1 MFTIVST
8 YGILKSPAA
17 QWMEH
22 DISTMPSNEVF
33 SVFRQL
39 FIVLTPQGMN
49 DDIVVDIEELR
60 SDYSASTQTLQ
71 ILLNDRTQS
80 ITTTMM
86 PSYQAQRCI
95 FIDARKA
102 GYTVNKALPGGATDS
117 AALEIDKIELQISR
131 PNVDMEYFA
140 DRCMVSVNGFFHK
153 TQANNK
159 MAFINN
165 GAVSLFSTAK
175 NYVGVLSFERI
186 GSIAYHPISSNN
198 IHPAL
203 SLAPLKNGI
212 HVDYDGP
219 SLVGKSVLLVIGGYL
234 HFPDYGVFQ
243 QISDNT
249 FSIHPSAIP
258 LVQRYSESKD
268 VLNLAPM
275 QPTPSDVNDTS
286 VDVPQ
291 LYSDTSLTYY
301 LTHPNTFFVI
311 VDTPNLSYQRSQ
323 LHSLKIPGRM
333 FAYKQPSQL
342 MILGAG
348 KCAEYWS
355 VKDDGIWA
363 VNIDPAYY
371 GTIMFETAP
380 SQGSSLAGVSTQ
392 VATFDGFNNYKPYML
407 DIIADTVIS

>member
-1 MFTIVST
+1 
-8 YGILKSPAA
+8 
-17 QWMEH
+17 
-22 DISTMPSNEVF
+22 MPSNELF

-39 FIVLTPQGMN
+39 FVVLTPQGMN

-80 ITTTMM
+80 IVTTTM

-131 PNVDMEYFA
+131 PNIDMEYFV

-175 NYVGVLSFERI
+175 NYVGVLSFENI
-186 GSIAYHPISSNN
+186 GSVAYHSITSNN

-219 SLVGKSVLLVIGGYL
+219 SLIGKSILLVIGGYL

-249 FSIHPSAIP
+249 FSIHPDVIP
-258 LVQRYSESKD
+258 LVQRYAESKD

-275 QPTPSDVNDTS
+275 QPTPVDINDTS
-286 VDVPQ
+286 VDVQ
-291 LYSDTSLTYY
+291 ELYTDTSLTYY

-311 VDTPNLSYQRSQ
+311 IDTPNLSYQRSQ

-371 GTIMFETAP
+371 GTIMFETTS
-380 SQGSSLAGVSTQ
+380 SQGLSSTGVSTQ
-392 VATFDGFNNYKPYML
+392 IATFDGFNNYKPYML